1 MTRTGEL
8 GTGVDMLLVHAV
20 HRQVGERLQAHR
32 DHRKQHGETKLDGEG
47 ERQYARKLISDAL
60 GDHAEQLLVRGDI
73 PLTPEVEHAT
83 AEAVF
88 ARIYGAG
95 RLQRLLDDES
105 IENVDINGCDVV
117 WIQRENGAKELGDP
131 VAASDEELIELIQNL
146 ASYAGRSSRAFDS
159 ANVKLD
165 LALPDGSRLA
175 AIMEV
180 SGRPCLSIRRHRF
193 EKATLADMRGNQTIT
208 EELSDFLSAL
218 VLARCNVIIAGE
230 TGAGKTTLL
239 RAMASEIPP
248 GERIVTIENS
258 LELGL
263 ASDEE
268 RHPDCVELEERMP
281 NSEGLG
287 GVNMDE
293 LVRHSLRMNMRRV
306 IVGEVRGGEVIAML
320 QAMSQ
325 GNDGSLSTLH
335 ARDAREVFDRITTYA
350 LIAPERMPRE
360 AGLSLIAGGI
370 DFVVFMRKQRGTGKR
385 RVSQVIEVNGF
396 DPVTGVSSS
405 ELFAPDASAMGR
417 RTDVTVSDKRR
428 EKLEEAGWLDSGP
441 DWESST

>member
-1 MTRTGEL
+1 MSSVLKAGSR
-8 GTGVDMLLVHAV
+8 VDMLLVQAL
-20 HRQVGERLQAHR
+20 HRQVGEKLQADR
-32 DHRKQHGETKLDGEG
+32 ERRKQRGQDKLDSQG

-60 GDHAEQLLVRGDI
+60 SEHVEQLLATGEVLLAAD
-73 PLTPEVEHAT
+73 VEHAT
-83 AEAVF
+83 AEAIY
-88 ARIYGAG
+88 ARMYGAG

-117 WIQRENGAKELGDP
+117 WIQREDGVKELGEP

-193 EKATLADMRGNQTIT
+193 EKATLADMRGNDTIT
-208 EELSDFLSAL
+208 DELSDFLRAL

-263 ASDEE
+263 AADEE

-335 ARDAREVFDRITTYA
+335 ARDAREVFERITTYA

-360 AGLSLIAGGI
+360 AGFSLIAGGI

-385 RVSQVIEVNGF
+385 RVSQIIEVNGF
-396 DPVTGVSSS
+396 DPVSGVSSS
-405 ELFAPDASAMGR
+405 ELFTPGTTAMGR
-417 RTDVTVSDKRR
+417 RTGVTVSDKRR
-428 EKLEEAGWLDSGP
+428 EKLEGAGWIDAAPG
-441 DWESST
+441 WGE

>member
-1 MTRTGEL
+1 MSNMLNAGTR
-8 GTGVDMLLVHAV
+8 VDMLLVQAL
-20 HRQVGERLQAHR
+20 HRQVGEKLQADR
-32 DHRKQHGETKLDGEG
+32 ERRKQHGQDRLDSEA

-60 GDHAEQLLVRGDI
+60 SEHVEQLLATGEV
-73 PLTPEVEHAT
+73 PLAADVEHAT
-83 AEAVF
+83 AEAIY
-88 ARIYGAG
+88 ARMYGAG

-105 IENVDINGCDVV
+105 IENIDINGCDVV
-117 WIQRENGAKELGDP
+117 WIQRENGVKELGEP

-193 EKATLADMRGNQTIT
+193 EKATLADMRGNDTIT
-208 EELSDFLSAL
+208 DELSDFLRAL
-218 VLARCNVIIAGE
+218 VLARCNLIIAGE

-248 GERIVTIENS
+248 EERIVTIENS

-263 ASDEE
+263 AADQE

-335 ARDAREVFDRITTYA
+335 ARDAREVFERITTYA

-360 AGLSLIAGGI
+360 AGFSLIAGGI
-370 DFVVFMRKQRGTGKR
+370 DFVVFMRKQRGMGKR
-385 RVSQVIEVNGF
+385 RVSQIIEVNGF
-396 DPVTGVSSS
+396 DPVAGVSSS
-405 ELFAPDASAMGR
+405 ELFTPDNTAMGR
-417 RTDVTVSDKRR
+417 RTGVTVSDKRR
-428 EKLEEAGWLDSGP
+428 EKLEETGWTDSAPG
-441 DWESST
+441 WGE